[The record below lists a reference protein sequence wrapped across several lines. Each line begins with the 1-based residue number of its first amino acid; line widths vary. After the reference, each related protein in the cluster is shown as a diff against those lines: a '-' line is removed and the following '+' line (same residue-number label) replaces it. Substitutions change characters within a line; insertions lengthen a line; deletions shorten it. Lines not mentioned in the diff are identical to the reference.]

1 MIELNKMFI
10 ERFNKTKSKENYK
23 KIFEEFFPHLDR
35 CKICGEPIYYYDST
49 FKYSNGILTP
59 HKKSCLS
66 TKKIFDVDY
75 HLCVCE
81 DCLTKQFP
89 EYQTKNKSRVFNKLV
104 NMTTYAYNIP
114 KDVTDKWNGMYI
126 GQTEPNFIRKY
137 GEVDGKKRWKSYCDK
152 QALTNTFEYKQEKY
166 GWSREQFDEYNSSRA
181 VTIENLVKKHG
192 EVEGIKKWKKY
203 CDRQAYT
210 NTLDYF
216 IEKYG
221 EVEGRSKYNYVC
233 EKKFFNCG
241 YSDVSKEL
249 FDNLRPY
256 FENNSLYYAD
266 KECFYYDDE
275 YKKTYYLDFYIKE
288 LNIGIEFNGDMWHA
302 NPNKYK
308 ADDNPNPIEK
318 DLTTQDIWEK
328 DERKNNFLKTKL
340 NKLIIIWESE
350 LYKNGMDAMVE
361 FLIKEINGK

>member
-1 MIELNKMFI
+1 MTELSKMFI

-104 NMTTYAYNIP
+104 DMTTYAYNIP
-114 KDVTDKWNGMYI
+114 KDVTDKWNGMYLC
-126 GQTEPNFIRKY
+126 QTEPNFIRKY
-137 GEVDGKKRWKSYCDK
+137 GEVEGKKRWKSYCDK

-192 EVEGIKKWKKY
+192 EVEGMKVWQEY
-203 CDRQAYT
+203 CDRQKYT
-210 NTLDYF
+210 ASLEYF
-216 IEKYG
+216 ISEYG
-221 EVEGRSKYNYVC
+221 EDNGTKKYDNFC
-233 EKKFFNCG
+233 QKRLDGCG
-241 YSDVSKEL
+241 YSLISKKL
-249 FDNLRPY
+249 FDELSKQLQNYTLLY
-256 FENNSLYYAD
+256 AENEFFIKDEVNKKYYL
-266 KECFYYDDE
+266 
-275 YKKTYYLDFYIKE
+275 LDFYIKE
-288 LNIGIEFNGDMWHA
+288 LNIGIEFNGDRWHA

-308 ADDNPNPIEK
+308 AGDKPISFKDDQ
-318 DLTTQDIWEK
+318 TAQDIWEK

-350 LYKNGMDAMVE
+350 LYKNGIDAMVE